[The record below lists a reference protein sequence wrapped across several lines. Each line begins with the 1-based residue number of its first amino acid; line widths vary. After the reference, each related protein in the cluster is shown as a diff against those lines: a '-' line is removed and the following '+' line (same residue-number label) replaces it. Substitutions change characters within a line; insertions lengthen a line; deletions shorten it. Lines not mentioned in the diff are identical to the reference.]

1 LEVLI
6 DKEFITLAQLLKMAD
21 LISTGGEAKYFLQEN
36 AVRVNGL
43 QDQRRGRKLYP
54 DDVIKI
60 AHESYRI
67 RVR

>member
-1 LEVLI
+1 MEVLI

-36 AVRVNGL
+36 QVHVNGL

-54 DDVIKI
+54 DDVIEI

-67 RVR
+67 KVR